1 MMFLAAMVF
10 AVTGVSGQTSAEDY
24 FVKTKNVVEQK
35 KQEVRDST
43 AEAQE
48 KARDVMNEL
57 FPRLNLCEWNDGM
70 RFLVMPE
77 KRDLVIRVFYDGITN
92 NSVGTM
98 QLRHKIMI
106 YKGHS
111 HHAATNRD
119 RINFMTAD
127 DNHPYYYEVPSGTFD
142 DYCNTKYGVPSL
154 AYLGDVETARRELM
168 GKTLVTKTRTYYV
181 DTSYGEGFDE
191 VEVPLETEVR
201 VVKVGVGTRQFP
213 VKIIV
218 SDKDGREFFQNV
230 AISRTNS
237 GLRDDEF
244 NMMDNQFHTFNS
256 AFDMMGDYVMPSWHY
271 KDYIGKKVFLRHAT
285 KMTDSRGTQSNMS
298 GLTTFKIVDI
308 KSQRG
313 TGAVKM
319 TLCNLTTGANYL
331 KEVYFKDTPGANV
344 VVGKRDNIYE
354 DLFAEGTPGNIA
366 GVRQKNMAA
375 IRQGQIKK
383 GFTETEVRLVRPDDY
398 EVLSDSDT
406 SYIWQFSSPDQKFL
420 RVTFDKRTRLV
431 VSTYPN

>member
-1 MMFLAAMVF
+1 
-10 AVTGVSGQTSAEDY
+10 
-24 FVKTKNVVEQK
+24 
-35 KQEVRDST
+35 
-43 AEAQE
+43 
-48 KARDVMNEL
+48 
-57 FPRLNLCEWNDGM
+57 
-70 RFLVMPE
+70 
-77 KRDLVIRVFYDGITN
+77 
-92 NSVGTM
+92 
-98 QLRHKIMI
+98 
-106 YKGHS
+106 
-111 HHAATNRD
+111 
-119 RINFMTAD
+119 
-127 DNHPYYYEVPSGTFD
+127 
-142 DYCNTKYGVPSL
+142 
-154 AYLGDVETARRELM
+154 
-168 GKTLVTKTRTYYV
+168 
-181 DTSYGEGFDE
+181 
-191 VEVPLETEVR
+191 
-201 VVKVGVGTRQFP
+201 
-213 VKIIV
+213 
-218 SDKDGREFFQNV
+218 
-230 AISRTNS
+230 
-237 GLRDDEF
+237 
-244 NMMDNQFHTFNS
+244 
-256 AFDMMGDYVMPSWHY
+256 
-271 KDYIGKKVFLRHAT
+271 
-285 KMTDSRGTQSNMS
+285 MTDSRGTQSNMS

-366 GVRQKNMAA
+366 GVSQKNMAA